1 MEIAIIGAGPAG
13 LFLGSALARRG
24 HRVTAVDRDPGPPGD
39 TAWARRGVM
48 QFHHAHAF
56 RQTVADA
63 LEREVPAALG
73 LWMAA
78 GAEPIE
84 FSPYDGAITRL
95 GLRSR
100 RETFERCLRAAA
112 TETPGFTLRRG
123 HVESVVVEGGRAAG
137 LVVDGRPV
145 PSDLVIDASGRNGRA
160 TRELGERAGIGG
172 PCGQA
177 YVDRVYRLR
186 PGAEPGPMTN
196 PIAWQAD
203 MDGYL
208 SLVFRHEHGLFSV
221 LIVRR
226 ADDAELRGLRHREAF
241 EAAARAI
248 PGLDVW
254 TDPARSEPVTEVLAG
269 GALLNVFRGQVGD
282 DGSLVLPELFFV
294 GDSVATTTPVFGRG
308 ITTTLWQC
316 EELLRLLDHDAS
328 DLGAAGLAFDAWS
341 QEAMRPWVEDHI
353 HMDTAHVSRWN
364 GNDVD
369 LDAPLPSDLIL
380 AAAQVRPE
388 IMASAGG
395 YLSMEALPASLR
407 AAEPVAREVYAGGWR
422 PAYSPG
428 PSRDGLAEIVR
439 KAVGHDVEE
448 PQPA

>member
-1 MEIAIIGAGPAG
+1 MQIAIIGAGPAG

-24 HRVTAVDRDPGPPGD
+24 HVVTAVDRDPGPTDAETWP
-39 TAWARRGVM
+39 RRGVM

-56 RQTVADA
+56 RQTVV
-63 LEREVPAALG
+63 EALG
-73 LWMAA
+73 RETPEALDRWLAA
-78 GAEPIE
+78 GVEPIE
-84 FSPYDGAITRL
+84 FEDFGGTVQRI

-100 RETFERCLRAAA
+100 RETFERALRAAA
-112 TETPGFTLRRG
+112 IATPGFTLRRG
-123 HVESVVVEGGRAAG
+123 HVQAVLEEGGRAAG
-137 LVVDGRPV
+137 VLVDGVALAADLVV
-145 PSDLVIDASGRNGRA
+145 DASGRAGRA
-160 TRELGERAGIGG
+160 TRDLGERAGVGG

-196 PIAWQAD
+196 PIAWQAEL
-203 MDGYL
+203 DGYL
-208 SLVFRHEHGLFSV
+208 SLVFRHEAGLFSV
-221 LIVRR
+221 LVVRR
-226 ADDAELRGLRHREAF
+226 SDDVELRALRDPDAF
-241 EAAARAI
+241 EAATRAI

-254 TDPARSEPVTEVLAG
+254 TDPARSTPVTDVLAG
-269 GALLNVFRGQVGD
+269 GALLNVYRGQCD
-282 DGSLVLPELFFV
+282 ADGELVLPGLFFV

>member
-1 MEIAIIGAGPAG
+1 MHIAIIGAGPAG

-24 HRVTAVDRDPGPPGD
+24 HQVTAVDRDPGPPD
-39 TAWARRGVM
+39 HATWERRGVM

-56 RQTVADA
+56 RQSVAEA
-63 LEREVPAALG
+63 LEREAPDALG
-73 LWMAA
+73 RWMAA

-84 FSPYDGAITRL
+84 FSPYDGEITRL

-112 TETPGFTLRRG
+112 IQTPGFTLLRG
-123 HVESVVVEGGRAAG
+123 HVESVVAEDGRAAG
-137 LVVDGRPV
+137 LVVDGRGL
-145 PSDLVIDASGRNGRA
+145 SADLVIDASGRNGRA
-160 TRELGERAGIGG
+160 TRELGERSGTGG

-208 SLVFRHEHGLFSV
+208 SLVFRHEQGLFSV

-226 ADDAELRGLRHREAF
+226 SDDIELRGLRHPEAF

-254 TDPARSEPVTEVLAG
+254 TDPERSEPVTEVLAG
-269 GALLNVFRGQVGD
+269 GALLNVFKGQVGD
-282 DGSLVLPELFFV
+282 DGSLVLPGLFFV

-316 EELLRLLDHDAS
+316 EELIHLLDDDSS
-328 DLGAAGLAFDAWS
+328 DLAATGLAFDAWTQQS
-341 QEAMRPWVEDHI
+341 MRPWVEDHI

-364 GNDVD
+364 GDDVD

-380 AAAQVRPE
+380 AAAEVRPE
-388 IMASAGG
+388 IMASADG

-407 AAEPVAREVYAGGWR
+407 AAEPIAREVYGGGWR

-428 PSRDGLAEIVR
+428 PSRDELVDIV
-439 KAVGHDVEE
+439 AAATAE